1 MSSIFRI
8 IETFFFISLGITF
21 ILVLL
26 LVFHFKMRLL
36 SLEEKHDTTLEIIN
50 NIVGE
55 LQYIKKSGINDND
68 IKKVNM
74 IVEPHY
80 ESNGDN
86 GYIETVQSRFENK
99 VYVSE
104 EEESDDE
111 SCGDSDV
118 EGSNDSDDEC
128 SDDECSDDECSVGG
142 VDAVERKIVKINSDV
157 EVPTIDVV
165 VTKEGHDDHQE
176 CDDEYSSED
185 DLFES
190 SEQDVDS
197 VDMIKRY
204 EATIVEVNIESPE
217 IDVSNEEGDDIIV
230 DSNIDDYRKLNVQSL
245 KSIAISKGL
254 STDPSK
260 LKKKELLSLLA

>member
-55 LQYIKKSGINDND
+55 LQYIKNSGINEND

-74 IVEPHY
+74 IVEPLY
-80 ESNGDN
+80 ESNGGN

-104 EEESDDE
+104 GEESDDE
-111 SCGDSDV
+111 SSDESEGEGSDDSDV
-118 EGSNDSDDEC
+118 EVSDDSDDEC
-128 SDDECSDDECSVGG
+128 SDDECSVKGTDTIEI
-142 VDAVERKIVKINSDV
+142 KIVKINSDI
-157 EVPTIDVV
+157 EVPIIDVV
-165 VTKEGHDDHQE
+165 VTKDGHDDMQE
-176 CDDEYSSED
+176 GCSGNDTDEGTE
-185 DLFES
+185 E
-190 SEQDVDS
+190 DVDRI
-197 VDMIKRY
+197 DMIKQDD
-204 EATIVEVNIESPE
+204 INIEIPE
-217 IDVSNEEGDDIIV
+217 IDVSNEDGDDLVV

-260 LKKKELLSLLA
+260 LKKKELLHLLA

>member
-104 EEESDDE
+104 EEE
-111 SCGDSDV
+111 
-118 EGSNDSDDEC
+118 SDDEC